1 MSKKG
6 GRKNKKVTKLII
18 GEEEINNVDDLLTT
32 YVEEKKGV
40 KPKESSDIYVPNFAN
55 HQERQQRQPRAEGE
69 KKEDDGLWTV
79 RHGHGHDF
87 KRRPP
92 KRDREEAGEPQPS
105 EADTAD
111 SWRRKEGEEFVPRK
125 GGEGAERNQR
135 EFREHGPRESRQQTG
150 PSEADTADSWR
161 RKDGEVFVPRKAPTE
176 FREHEQ
182 REPRQQTGPSEADTA
197 DSWRRKEGEVF
208 VPRKAPTEF
217 REHEQREPRQQT
229 GPTEADTADSW
240 RRKEGEVFVPRKVSH
255 EEYRHENNERQH
267 KGFKEREAPQ
277 PSEADTADSWRRKDD
292 DGFVPKKTYE
302 RRYENTE
309 KPHREFGERRT
320 DDRGKRT
327 YGPKDGQHQNTK
339 KSTQHIKQG
348 KKTPKQSSKP
358 VVDEEGWMT
367 Q

>member
-55 HQERQQRQPRAEGE
+55 HQERPQRQPRAEGE

-79 RHGHGHDF
+79 RHGHDF

-92 KRDREEAGEPQPS
+92 KKDREEDREPQPS

-111 SWRRKEGEEFVPRK
+111 SWRRKDGEAFVPRK
-125 GGEGAERNQR
+125 GGDATERNQR
-135 EFREHGPRESRQQTG
+135 EYGTREPRQPAG

-161 RKDGEVFVPRKAPTE
+161 RKDSDVPI
-176 FREHEQ
+176 
-182 REPRQQTGPSEADTA
+182 
-197 DSWRRKEGEVF
+197 
-208 VPRKAPTEF
+208 
-217 REHEQREPRQQT
+217 
-229 GPTEADTADSW
+229 
-240 RRKEGEVFVPRKVSH
+240 
-255 EEYRHENNERQH
+255 
-267 KGFKEREAPQ
+267 
-277 PSEADTADSWRRKDD
+277 
-292 DGFVPKKTYE
+292 PKKTYE
-302 RRYENTE
+302 RRHENTE
-309 KPHREFGERRT
+309 KPHRDFGERRN

-327 YGPKDGQHQNTK
+327 FGPKDGQHQNTK

-348 KKTPKQSSKP
+348 KKTSKQSSKP

>member
-55 HQERQQRQPRAEGE
+55 HQERPQRQPRAEGE

-79 RHGHGHDF
+79 RHGHDF

-92 KRDREEAGEPQPS
+92 KKDREEDREPQPS

-111 SWRRKEGEEFVPRK
+111 SWRRKDGEAFVPRK
-125 GGEGAERNQR
+125 GGDATERNQR
-135 EFREHGPRESRQQTG
+135 EYGTREPRQPAG

-182 REPRQQTGPSEADTA
+182 REPRQPVGPSEADTA
-197 DSWRRKEGEVF
+197 DSWRRK
-208 VPRKAPTEF
+208 
-217 REHEQREPRQQT
+217 
-229 GPTEADTADSW
+229 D
-240 RRKEGEVFVPRKVSH
+240 GEVFVPRKVSH
-255 EEYRHENNERQH
+255 EEHRHENNERQH
-267 KGFKEREAPQ
+267 KGFKERETPQ
-277 PSEADTADSWRRKDD
+277 PSEADTADSWRRKDSD
-292 DGFVPKKTYE
+292 VPIPKKTYE
-302 RRYENTE
+302 RRHENTE
-309 KPHREFGERRT
+309 KPHRDFGERRN

-327 YGPKDGQHQNTK
+327 FGPKDGQHQNTK

-348 KKTPKQSSKP
+348 KKTSKQSSKP

>member
-18 GEEEINNVDDLLTT
+18 GEEEINNVDDLLTN

-55 HQERQQRQPRAEGE
+55 HQERPQRQPRAEGE

-79 RHGHGHDF
+79 RHGHDF
-87 KRRPP
+87 RRRQP
-92 KRDREEAGEPQPS
+92 KKDREEDREPQPS

-111 SWRRKEGEEFVPRK
+111 SWRRKEGEAFVPRK
-125 GGEGAERNQR
+125 GGEANERNQR
-135 EFREHGPRESRQQTG
+135 EPRQPAG

-161 RKDGEVFVPRKAPTE
+161 RKEGEAFVPRKAPTEFREHELREPRQPAGPSEADTADSWRRKEGEAFVPRKAPTE

-182 REPRQQTGPSEADTA
+182 REPRQPAGPSEADTA
-197 DSWRRKEGEVF
+197 DSWRRKEGE
-208 VPRKAPTEF
+208 A
-217 REHEQREPRQQT
+217 
-229 GPTEADTADSW
+229 
-240 RRKEGEVFVPRKVSH
+240 FVPRKVSH
-255 EEYRHENNERQH
+255 EEHRHENNERQH
-267 KGFKEREAPQ
+267 KGFKEREPPQ
-277 PSEADTADSWRRKDD
+277 PSEADTADSWRRKDSD
-292 DGFVPKKTYE
+292 VPIPKKTYE
-302 RRYENTE
+302 RRHENTE
-309 KPHREFGERRT
+309 KPHRDFGERRT

-327 YGPKDGQHQNTK
+327 FGPRDGQHQNTK